1 LSKLSENQIQRYAH
15 QIILDEI
22 GIKGQEKLLKA
33 KVFILGVG
41 GLGSP
46 VLMYLASAGIGTLGI
61 ADFDKVELSNLQ
73 RQILFDTKS
82 INKLKVEIAKKKIN
96 SINPNVKINIYKKKI
111 TNLNINKI
119 IPEYDIV
126 VDGSDNFETKYLIND
141 ACIKNKKILI
151 SASLNGFEAQI
162 ITFKAWIKSTN
173 NPCYRCLFP
182 ENYKN
187 TNTYNCREGGIIG
200 GLAGTIG
207 SLQSVEVIKE
217 ILNIGES
224 LNGKLLIIDLLNGNL
239 KKLKVKRNKK
249 CLNYCKF
256 LIKD

>member
-1 LSKLSENQIQRYAH
+1 MSKLSENQIQRYAH

-33 KVFILGVG
+33 KVFILGIG

>member
-1 LSKLSENQIQRYAH
+1 
-15 QIILDEI
+15 
-22 GIKGQEKLLKA
+22 
-33 KVFILGVG
+33 
-41 GLGSP
+41 
-46 VLMYLASAGIGTLGI
+46 
-61 ADFDKVELSNLQ
+61 
-73 RQILFDTKS
+73 
-82 INKLKVEIAKKKIN
+82 
-96 SINPNVKINIYKKKI
+96 
-111 TNLNINKI
+111 
-119 IPEYDIV
+119 
-126 VDGSDNFETKYLIND
+126 
-141 ACIKNKKILI
+141 
-151 SASLNGFEAQI
+151 
-162 ITFKAWIKSTN
+162 
-173 NPCYRCLFP
+173 LFP